1 MTIRIHH
8 KDMVYKES
16 FVLSGLEQLIE
27 EGITTEF
34 LIDSFPSQLNRL
46 RLEIDMEGLSSHIPT
61 IGEHPLNIAAE
72 YMMAEMLL
80 PPFNLSKHGVPIHI
94 PVEYA
99 ARASLSEAD
108 EYHPGFLDDSYS
120 ICGIIASSDEYA
132 YAAYMLGFP
141 HQVRV
146 IEKATVEQIIALA
159 KDNVYGLEFFSP
171 DLVSKD
177 MWLDIVLEC
186 PHYIEIMPSEYISK
200 DYLEKLFTVNAS
212 AIIDFPEKSDITIME
227 YILGYGFTKDE
238 YFNILLSQNNVAA
251 RHLKGLNENQIL
263 KLLESQKNSV
273 DNSNSYPL
281 IHMALKY
288 HEQPISIV
296 LMGLDITRSL
306 KKSQHQF
313 LAGLNIEQIRQLV
326 ELKSIDSDSIPN
338 KFRHSLGYPIKSE
351 DHDEYLPF

>member
-1 MTIRIHH
+1 
-8 KDMVYKES
+8 
-16 FVLSGLEQLIE
+16 
-27 EGITTEF
+27 
-34 LIDSFPSQLNRL
+34 
-46 RLEIDMEGLSSHIPT
+46 
-61 IGEHPLNIAAE
+61 
-72 YMMAEMLL
+72 
-80 PPFNLSKHGVPIHI
+80 
-94 PVEYA
+94 
-99 ARASLSEAD
+99 
-108 EYHPGFLDDSYS
+108 
-120 ICGIIASSDEYA
+120 
-132 YAAYMLGFP
+132 MLGFP

-227 YILGYGFTKDE
+227 YMLGYGFTKDE
-238 YFNILLSQNNVAA
+238 YFNILLSQKNVAA